1 MRNVAMKVAVFLLA
15 LSCSGNGGPGDPAVI
30 PTPSVDLALQPVAS
44 GLSSP
49 VHLASPPNDNR
60 LFVVE
65 QPGRIRI
72 IQNGAL
78 IPAPFLDI
86 DAKVLSGG
94 ERGLLSVAFH
104 PSYSTNRHFFV
115 YYTDNNGDIQVER
128 YTASATSPNTADAA
142 SARPILNVPHPGN
155 SNHNGG
161 QLAFG
166 PDGFLYI
173 GTGDGGSGGDPPNN
187 AQNRNVLLGK
197 ILRLD
202 VNPSGSGAYTVPAS
216 NPFVG
221 QANVRSEIWAYG
233 LRNPW
238 RFSFDRAGSVL
249 YIGDVGQN
257 RREEIDAVALA
268 PSGVNF
274 GWRIMEGTGC
284 HNPAMLCDQAGLTLP
299 VHEYDTSGGNCAVT
313 GGFVYRGTAIPQV
326 VGLYFFSDYCK
337 GGLRSFRLVN
347 GAATDVREWNAGVGA
362 TITSFGE
369 DRNGELYVLSH
380 GGTVGKLIVAP

>member
-1 MRNVAMKVAVFLLA
+1 MKIAAMLLA

-30 PTPSVDLALQPVAS
+30 TLNVDLALQPIAS

-49 VHLASPPNDNR
+49 VHLASPPNDDR

-78 IPAPFLDI
+78 VSTPFLDI

-94 ERGLLSVAFH
+94 EQGLLSVAFH
-104 PSYSTNRHFFV
+104 PSYSTNRHFYV
-115 YYTDNNGDIQVER
+115 YYTDNTGDLQIER
-128 YTASATSPNTADAA
+128 YTASQTSPNIADPM
-142 SARPILNVPHPGN
+142 SARPILDVPHPGN

-197 ILRLD
+197 ILRID
-202 VNPSGSGAYTVPAS
+202 VNPASTAAYTVPPS

-221 QANVRSEIWAYG
+221 QANIRSEIWAYG

-238 RFSFDRAGSVL
+238 RFSFDRVGNVL

-257 RREEIDAVALA
+257 RKEEVNAV
-268 PSGVNF
+268 PSTQAEINY
-274 GWRIMEGTGC
+274 GWRIMEGTDC
-284 HNPAMLCDQAGLTLP
+284 FSPMLLCNKSGLTLP
-299 VHEYDTSGGNCAVT
+299 VHDYPTADGNCAVT
-313 GGFVYRGTAIPQV
+313 GGFAYRGSAIPQI

-337 GGLRSFRLVN
+337 GGLRSFRLVD
-347 GAATDVREWNAGVGA
+347 GVATDVREWNAGVGA
-362 TITSFGE
+362 TVTSFGE
-369 DRNGELYVLSH
+369 DRRGELYVISH
-380 GGTVGKLIVAP
+380 GGTVGKLIPAP

>member
-1 MRNVAMKVAVFLLA
+1 MKIAAMVLA

-30 PTPSVDLALQPVAS
+30 TLNADLALQPIAS

-49 VHLASPPNDNR
+49 VHLASPPNDDR

-78 IPAPFLDI
+78 VSTPFLDI

-94 ERGLLSVAFH
+94 EQGLLSVAFH
-104 PSYSTNRHFFV
+104 PSYSTNRHFYV
-115 YYTDNNGDIQVER
+115 YYTDNTGDLQIER
-128 YTASATSPNTADAA
+128 YTASQTSPNIADQM
-142 SARPILNVPHPGN
+142 SARPILDVPHPGN

-197 ILRLD
+197 ILRID
-202 VNPSGSGAYTVPAS
+202 VNPASTAAYTVPPS

-221 QANVRSEIWAYG
+221 QANIRSEIWAYG

-238 RFSFDRAGSVL
+238 RFSFDRVGNVL

-257 RREEIDAVALA
+257 RKEEVNAV
-268 PSGVNF
+268 PSTQAEVNY
-274 GWRIMEGTGC
+274 GWRIMEGTDC
-284 HNPAMLCDQAGLTLP
+284 FSPMLLCNKSGLTLP
-299 VHEYDTSGGNCAVT
+299 VHDYPTADGNCAVT
-313 GGFVYRGTAIPQV
+313 GGFAYRGSAIPQI

-337 GGLRSFRLVN
+337 GGLRSFRLVD
-347 GAATDVREWNAGVGA
+347 GVATDVREWNAGVGA
-362 TITSFGE
+362 TVTSFGE
-369 DRNGELYVLSH
+369 DRRGELYVISH
-380 GGTVGKLIVAP
+380 GGTVGKLIPAP

>member
-1 MRNVAMKVAVFLLA
+1 MKIAAMLLA

-30 PTPSVDLALQPVAS
+30 TPNVDLALQPIAS

-49 VHLASPPNDNR
+49 VHLASPPNDDR

-78 IPAPFLDI
+78 VSTPFLDI

-94 ERGLLSVAFH
+94 EQGLLSVAFH
-104 PSYSTNRHFFV
+104 PSYSTNRHFYV
-115 YYTDNNGDIQVER
+115 YYTDNTGDLQIER
-128 YTASATSPNTADAA
+128 YTASQTSPNIADPM
-142 SARPILNVPHPGN
+142 SARPILNVPHPSN

-161 QLAFG
+161 QLVFG

-197 ILRLD
+197 ILRID
-202 VNPSGSGAYTVPAS
+202 VSPASTAAYTVPPS

-238 RFSFDRAGSVL
+238 RFSFDRVGNVL

-257 RREEIDAVALA
+257 SKEEVNAV
-268 PSGVNF
+268 PSMQAEVNY
-274 GWRIMEGTGC
+274 GWRIMEGTDC
-284 HNPAMLCDQAGLTLP
+284 FSPMLLCNKSGLTVP
-299 VHEYDTSGGNCAVT
+299 VHDYPTADGNCAVT
-313 GGFVYRGTAIPQV
+313 GGFAYRGSAIPQI

-337 GGLRSFRLVN
+337 GGLRSFRLVD
-347 GAATDVREWNAGVGA
+347 GVATDVREWNAGVGA
-362 TITSFGE
+362 TVTSFGE
-369 DRNGELYVLSH
+369 DRRGELYVISH
-380 GGTVGKLIVAP
+380 GGTVGKLIPAP

>member
-1 MRNVAMKVAVFLLA
+1 MKIAAMVLA

-30 PTPSVDLALQPVAS
+30 TPNVDLALQPIAS

-49 VHLASPPNDNR
+49 VHLASPPNDDR

-78 IPAPFLDI
+78 VSTPFLDI

-94 ERGLLSVAFH
+94 EQGLLSVAFH
-104 PSYSTNRHFFV
+104 PSYSTNRHFYV
-115 YYTDNNGDIQVER
+115 YYTDNTGDLQIER
-128 YTASATSPNTADAA
+128 YTASQTSPNIADPM

-197 ILRLD
+197 ILRID
-202 VNPSGSGAYTVPAS
+202 VNPASTAAYTVPPS

-221 QANVRSEIWAYG
+221 QANIRSEIWAYG

-238 RFSFDRAGSVL
+238 RFSFDRVGNVL

-257 RREEIDAVALA
+257 RKEEVNAV
-268 PSGVNF
+268 PSTQAEINY
-274 GWRIMEGTGC
+274 GWRIMEGTDC
-284 HNPAMLCDQAGLTLP
+284 FSPMLLCNKSGLTLP
-299 VHEYDTSGGNCAVT
+299 VHDYPTADGNCAVT
-313 GGFVYRGTAIPQV
+313 GGFTYRGSAIPQI

-337 GGLRSFRLVN
+337 GGLRSFRLVD
-347 GAATDVREWNAGVGA
+347 GVATDVREWNAGVGA
-362 TITSFGE
+362 TVTSFGE
-369 DRNGELYVLSH
+369 DRRGELYVISH
-380 GGTVGKLIVAP
+380 GGTVGKLIPAP

>member
-1 MRNVAMKVAVFLLA
+1 MKIAAMVLA

-30 PTPSVDLALQPVAS
+30 TPNVDLALQPIAS

-49 VHLASPPNDNR
+49 VHLASPPNDDR

-65 QPGRIRI
+65 QPGGIRI

-78 IPAPFLDI
+78 VSTPFLDI

-94 ERGLLSVAFH
+94 EQGLLSVAFH
-104 PSYSTNRHFFV
+104 PSYSTNRHFYV
-115 YYTDNNGDIQVER
+115 YYTDNTGDLQIER
-128 YTASATSPNTADAA
+128 YTASQTSPNIADPM

-197 ILRLD
+197 ILRID
-202 VNPSGSGAYTVPAS
+202 VNPASTAAYTVPPS

-221 QANVRSEIWAYG
+221 QANIRSEIWAYG

-238 RFSFDRAGSVL
+238 RFSFDRVGNVL

-257 RREEIDAVALA
+257 RKEEVNAV
-268 PSGVNF
+268 PSTQAEINY
-274 GWRIMEGTGC
+274 GWRIMEGTDC
-284 HNPAMLCDQAGLTLP
+284 FSPMLLCNKSGLTLP
-299 VHEYDTSGGNCAVT
+299 VHDYPTADGNCAVT
-313 GGFVYRGTAIPQV
+313 GGFAYRGSAIPQI

-337 GGLRSFRLVN
+337 GGLRSFRLVD
-347 GAATDVREWNAGVGA
+347 GVATDVREWNAGVGA
-362 TITSFGE
+362 TVTSFGE
-369 DRNGELYVLSH
+369 DRRGELYVISH
-380 GGTVGKLIVAP
+380 GGTVGKLIPAP

>member
-1 MRNVAMKVAVFLLA
+1 MKIAAMLLA

-30 PTPSVDLALQPVAS
+30 TPNVDLALQPIAS

-49 VHLASPPNDNR
+49 VHLASPPNDDR

-72 IQNGAL
+72 VQNGAL
-78 IPAPFLDI
+78 VSTPFLDI
-86 DAKVLSGG
+86 DAKVSSGG
-94 ERGLLSVAFH
+94 EQGLLSVAFH
-104 PSYSTNRHFFV
+104 PSYSTNRHFYV
-115 YYTDNNGDIQVER
+115 YYTDNNGDLQIER
-128 YTASATSPNTADAA
+128 YTASQTSPNIADPM
-142 SARPILNVPHPGN
+142 SARPILNVPHPSN

-197 ILRLD
+197 ILRID
-202 VNPSGSGAYTVPAS
+202 VNPASTAAYTVPPS
-216 NPFVG
+216 NPFIG
-221 QANVRSEIWAYG
+221 QANIRSEIWAYG

-238 RFSFDRAGSVL
+238 RFSFDRVGHVL

-257 RREEIDAVALA
+257 SKEEVNAV
-268 PSGVNF
+268 PSTQAEVNY
-274 GWRIMEGTGC
+274 GWRIMEGTDC
-284 HNPAMLCDQAGLTLP
+284 FSPMLLCNKSGLTLP
-299 VHEYDTSGGNCAVT
+299 VHDYPTADGNCAVT
-313 GGFVYRGTAIPQV
+313 GGFAYRGSAIPQI

-337 GGLRSFRLVN
+337 GGLRSFRLVD
-347 GAATDVREWNAGVGA
+347 GVATDVREWNAGVGA
-362 TITSFGE
+362 TVTSFGE
-369 DRNGELYVLSH
+369 DRRGELYVISH
-380 GGTVGKLIVAP
+380 GGTVGKLIPAP